1 VLTSGAGKPATG
13 LVAPALSPCK
23 GNTVGSNLPA
33 YSQSAAKSALV
44 GKGISLAVYYPTSLG
59 TGGSAAAEL
68 LQQTWSQLGV
78 KVTLHA
84 VTDAQLDS
92 EIVAGTAAWSAAII
106 PLGLTSPTELVPFV
120 SGATPP
126 KGTDFAYIN
135 NAAYTAAVTK
145 ASSAVG
151 QAGCPDWNAAETA
164 LFKSVDLVPFVDSAV
179 TSYAK
184 GATFQLSQGS
194 IMPSTIRMLG

>member
-1 VLTSGAGKPATG
+1 M
-13 LVAPALSPCK
+13 
-23 GNTVGSNLPA
+23 
-33 YSQSAAKSALV
+33 
-44 GKGISLAVYYPTSLG
+44 
-59 TGGSAAAEL
+59 
-68 LQQTWSQLGV
+68 
-78 KVTLHA
+78 
-84 VTDAQLDS
+84 
-92 EIVAGTAAWSAAII
+92 
-106 PLGLTSPTELVPFV
+106 

-164 LFKSVDLVPFVDSAV
+164 LFKNVDLVPFVDSAI

-194 IMPSTIRMLG
+194 IMPSSIRMLG